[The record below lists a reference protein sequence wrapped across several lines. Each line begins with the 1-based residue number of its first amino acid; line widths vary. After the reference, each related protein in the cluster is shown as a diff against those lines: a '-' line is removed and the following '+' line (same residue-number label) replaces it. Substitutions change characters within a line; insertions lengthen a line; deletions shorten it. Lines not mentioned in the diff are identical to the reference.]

1 MTFPDENGI
10 MDAGTTVLSADPAKE
25 DNEMDQQLITALYCR
40 LSNEDDQEGESNS
53 ISNQRAILGKY
64 AQDHGFL
71 NPRYFV
77 DDGYTGTNFD
87 RPAMQE
93 LLTLVEAGQVRTII
107 VKDLSR
113 FGREYLQVGQYLEID
128 FPMQN
133 VRFIAIN
140 DGVDSAK
147 GEDDFTPIRSLFND
161 FYAKDTSRKV
171 RAVMQAKGRS
181 GKHLNQAIYGY
192 RDDPNTKGLW
202 LIDEETAPVVRRMF
216 DLTIAGKGTQQIA
229 EILEG
234 EKVLNPTAVSD
245 IRRGMTPRKEPYR
258 WNNNTVRMMLRHKEY
273 AGYTVNF
280 KTYSKSYKLKKRLP
294 NSPENILEIPDTQE
308 AIVPLAQWELAQELL
323 DKKRRPAKRLERQGL
338 FSGLVFCADCGSRL
352 YFHDTT
358 KGSKNRESYY
368 CGKYSVGR
376 GECTAHYIR
385 EKVLKS
391 IVLEQIRYM
400 TSYVAMETV
409 DFADEWMRNQ
419 RRQQEKELYQ
429 AQKRLAQAEKRNDEI
444 DDLLMRAYEDYAKG
458 VLTLERYQK
467 MSAKYEQEQAALK
480 EEIATLVKNVRR
492 EEETTDNFD
501 RFMDLLRRYVGSGI
515 EELTPAMV
523 NEFVK
528 KIIVHEADNST
539 GKRVQQVEIV
549 FNFIG
554 DLDLPAVNQKI
565 TVTKGFNE
573 KIA

>member
-1 MTFPDENGI
+1 
-10 MDAGTTVLSADPAKE
+10 
-25 DNEMDQQLITALYCR
+25 MDQQRITALYCR
-40 LSNEDDQEGESNS
+40 LSNEDDLEGESNS
-53 ISNQRAILGKY
+53 ISNQRAILLKY
-64 AQDHGFL
+64 AQDHGFR
-71 NPRYFV
+71 NIQFFV
-77 DDGYTGTNFD
+77 DDGYTGTNFN

-93 LLTLVEAGQVRTII
+93 LLSLVEGGQAGTII

-113 FGREYLQVGQYLEID
+113 FGRDYLQVGKYLEID
-128 FPMQN
+128 FPIQN

-147 GEDDFTPIRSLFND
+147 GDDDFTPVRSLFND

-171 RAVMQAKGRS
+171 RAVFQAKGKS

-202 LIDEETAPVVRRMF
+202 LIDEETAPVVKRMF
-216 DLTIAGKGTQQIA
+216 DLTLAGKGTQQIA

-234 EKVLNPTAVSD
+234 ERVLNPTAVSD
-245 IRRGMTPRKEPYR
+245 IRRGKNPRKEPYR
-258 WNNNTVRMMLRHKEY
+258 WNNNTVRMMLRHREY

-280 KTYSKSYKLKKRLP
+280 KTYSKSYKLKKRLA

-308 AIVPLAQWELAQELL
+308 AIVPLAQWERAQELL
-323 DKKRRPAKRLERQGL
+323 DKKRRPSKRLERQGL

-352 YFHDTT
+352 YFHDSPKGT
-358 KGSKNRESYY
+358 KNKESYY
-368 CGKYSVGR
+368 CGKYSLGR
-376 GECTAHYIR
+376 GECTAHYVR
-385 EKVLKS
+385 ESVLKS

-400 TSYVAMETV
+400 TSYVSMETV
-409 DFADEWMRNQ
+409 DFADEWMRSQ
-419 RRQQEKELYQ
+419 RKQQEKELHQ
-429 AQKRLAQAEKRNDEI
+429 TQKRLAQAEKRNDEI
-444 DDLLMRAYEDYAKG
+444 DDLLMRTYEDYAKG

-467 MSAKYEQEQAALK
+467 MSAKYEQEQANLK

-492 EEETTDNFD
+492 ETETTDNLD
-501 RFMDLLRRYVGSGI
+501 RFMDLLRRYIGPGI
-515 EELTPAMV
+515 EELTPTMV

-528 KIIVHEADNST
+528 KIIVHEADSSS
-539 GKRVQQVEIV
+539 GKRVQQIEII

-554 DLDLPAVNQKI
+554 ELDIPTVNQPI

>member
-1 MTFPDENGI
+1 
-10 MDAGTTVLSADPAKE
+10 
-25 DNEMDQQLITALYCR
+25 
-40 LSNEDDQEGESNS
+40 
-53 ISNQRAILGKY
+53 
-64 AQDHGFL
+64 
-71 NPRYFV
+71 
-77 DDGYTGTNFD
+77 
-87 RPAMQE
+87 MQE
-93 LLTLVEAGQVRTII
+93 LLALVEAGQVGTII
-107 VKDLSR
+107 VTDLSR
-113 FGREYLQVGQYLEID
+113 FGREYLQVGQYLEIG

-161 FYAKDTSRKV
+161 FYARDTSRKV

-216 DLTIAGKGTQQIA
+216 NLTIAGKGTQQIA

-280 KTYSKSYKLKKRLP
+280 KTYSKSYKLKKRLT
-294 NSPENILEIPDTQE
+294 NSPESILEIPGTQE
-308 AIVPLAQWELAQELL
+308 AIVPLAQWELAQELP

-352 YFHDTT
+352 YFHDSPKGT
-358 KGSKNRESYY
+358 KDKESYY

-376 GECTAHYIR
+376 GECTAHYVR
-385 EKVLKS
+385 EAVLKS
-391 IVLEQIRYM
+391 ILLNQIKWM
-400 TSYVAMETV
+400 TSFVASEAV
-409 DFADEWMRNQ
+409 DFADEWMQSQ
-419 RRQQEKELYQ
+419 RKQQEKELRQ
-429 AQKRLAQAEKRNDEI
+429 AEKKLAQARKRSDEI
-444 DDLLMRAYEDYAKG
+444 DDLLVRAYEDYAKG
-458 VLTLERYQK
+458 LLSLERYQK
-467 MSAKYEQEQAALK
+467 MSARYEQEQQELTD
-480 EEIATLVKNVRR
+480 EIATLDKKVQR
-492 EEETTDNFD
+492 ETEAKDSFD
-501 RFMDLLRRYVGSGI
+501 RFMALLGKYVGANI
-515 EELTPAMV
+515 EELTPIMV

-528 KIIVHEADNST
+528 KIIVHEADSSS
-539 GKRVQQVEIV
+539 GRRVQQIEIV

-554 DLDLPAVNQKI
+554 VDFPAVSQPI
-565 TVTKGFNE
+565 TVTKGFSE
-573 KIA
+573 KSRDRSDHATNRARFFIHIHPLDCFPGASAPLRLPSFSLAREKNPLRIFQSFKTQFLNINRAKEKCFKIIKKIFRFFLWVDKGKK

>member
-1 MTFPDENGI
+1 
-10 MDAGTTVLSADPAKE
+10 
-25 DNEMDQQLITALYCR
+25 MDQQRITALYCR
-40 LSNEDDQEGESNS
+40 LSNEDDLEGESNS
-53 ISNQRAILGKY
+53 ISNQRAILLKY
-64 AQDHGFL
+64 AQDHGFR
-71 NPRYFV
+71 NTQFFV
-77 DDGYTGTNFD
+77 DDGYTGTNFN
-87 RPAMQE
+87 RPSMQE
-93 LLTLVEAGQVRTII
+93 LLSLVEAGEVGTII

-113 FGREYLQVGQYLEID
+113 FGRDYLQVGQYLEMG

-147 GEDDFTPIRSLFND
+147 GDDDFTPVRSLFND

-181 GKHLNQAIYGY
+181 GKHLHHAIYGY

-202 LIDEETAPVVRRMF
+202 LIDEETAPVVKRMF
-216 DLTIAGKGTQQIA
+216 DLTLAGKGTQQIA
-229 EILEG
+229 EILER
-234 EKVLNPTAVSD
+234 EKVLNPTAIRD
-245 IRRGMTPRKEPYR
+245 IRRGKTPRKEPYR
-258 WNNNTVRMMLRHKEY
+258 WNNNTVRMILRLKEY

-280 KTYSKSYKLKKRLP
+280 KTYSKSYKLKKRLA

-308 AIVPLAQWELAQELL
+308 AIVPLAQWERVQELL
-323 DKKRRPAKRLERQGL
+323 DKKRRPSKRLERQGL

-352 YFHDTT
+352 YFHDSPKGT
-358 KGSKNRESYY
+358 KNKESYY
-368 CGKYSVGR
+368 CGKYSLGR

-385 EKVLKS
+385 ESVLKG

-409 DFADEWMRNQ
+409 DFADEWTLSQ
-419 RRQQEKELYQ
+419 RKQQEKDLRQ
-429 AQKRLAQAEKRNDEI
+429 AQKRIAQAQQRNDEI

-528 KIIVHEADNST
+528 KIIVHEADNSA
-539 GKRVQQVEIV
+539 GKRVQQVESV

-554 DLDLPAVNQKI
+554 DLDLPAVNQQI

>member
-1 MTFPDENGI
+1 MTNPEFDDI
-10 MDAGTTVLSADPAKE
+10 MIPSTTVLSADPTKE
-25 DNEMDQQLITALYCR
+25 ENEMDQQRITALYCR
-40 LSNEDDQEGESNS
+40 LSNEDDLEGESNS
-53 ISNQRAILGKY
+53 ISNQRAILLKY
-64 AQDHGFL
+64 AQDHGFR
-71 NPRYFV
+71 NIQFFV
-77 DDGYTGTNFD
+77 DDGYTGTNFN

-93 LLTLVEAGQVRTII
+93 LLSLVEGGQAGTII

-113 FGREYLQVGQYLEID
+113 FGRDYLQVGKYLEID
-128 FPMQN
+128 FPIQN

-147 GEDDFTPIRSLFND
+147 GDDDFTPVRSLFND

-171 RAVMQAKGRS
+171 RAVFQAKGKS

-202 LIDEETAPVVRRMF
+202 LIDEETAPVVKRMF
-216 DLTIAGKGTQQIA
+216 DLTLAGKGTQQIA

-234 EKVLNPTAVSD
+234 ERVLNPTAVSD
-245 IRRGMTPRKEPYR
+245 IRRGKNPRKEPYR

-280 KTYSKSYKLKKRLP
+280 KTYSKSYKLKKRLA

-308 AIVPLAQWELAQELL
+308 AIVPLAQWERAQELL
-323 DKKRRPAKRLERQGL
+323 DKKRRPSKRLERQGL

-352 YFHDTT
+352 YFHDSPKGT
-358 KGSKNRESYY
+358 KNKESYY
-368 CGKYSVGR
+368 CGKYSLGR
-376 GECTAHYIR
+376 GECTAHYVR
-385 EKVLKS
+385 ESVLKS

-400 TSYVAMETV
+400 TSYVSMETV
-409 DFADEWMRNQ
+409 DFADEWMRSQ
-419 RRQQEKELYQ
+419 RKQQEKELHQ
-429 AQKRLAQAEKRNDEI
+429 TQKRLAQAEKRNDEI
-444 DDLLMRAYEDYAKG
+444 DDLLMRTYEDYAKG

-467 MSAKYEQEQAALK
+467 MSAKYEQEQANLK

-492 EEETTDNFD
+492 ETETTDNLD
-501 RFMDLLRRYVGSGI
+501 RFMDLLRRYIGPGI
-515 EELTPAMV
+515 EELTPTMV

-528 KIIVHEADNST
+528 KIIVHEADSSS
-539 GKRVQQVEIV
+539 GKRVQQIEII

-554 DLDLPAVNQKI
+554 ELDIPTVNQPI

>member
-1 MTFPDENGI
+1 
-10 MDAGTTVLSADPAKE
+10 
-25 DNEMDQQLITALYCR
+25 MDQQRITALYCR
-40 LSNEDDQEGESNS
+40 LSNEDDLEGESNS
-53 ISNQRAILGKY
+53 ISNQRAILLKY
-64 AQDHGFL
+64 AQDHGFR
-71 NPRYFV
+71 NTQFFI
-77 DDGYTGTNFD
+77 DDGYTGTNFN

-93 LLTLVEAGQVRTII
+93 LLSLVEAGQVGTII

-113 FGREYLQVGQYLEID
+113 FGRDYLQVGQYLEME

-147 GEDDFTPIRSLFND
+147 GDDDFTPVRSLFND

-181 GKHLNQAIYGY
+181 GKHLHHAIYGY
-192 RDDPNTKGLW
+192 RDDPKTKGLW
-202 LIDEETAPVVRRMF
+202 LIDEETAPVVKRMF
-216 DLTIAGKGTQQIA
+216 DLTLAGKGTQQIA

-234 EKVLNPTAVSD
+234 EKVLNPTAIRD
-245 IRRGMTPRKEPYR
+245 IRRGRTPRKEPYR
-258 WNNNTVRMMLRHKEY
+258 WNNNTVRMILRLKEY

-280 KTYSKSYKLKKRLP
+280 KTYSKSYKLKKRLA
-294 NSPENILEIPDTQE
+294 NSPENILETPDTQE
-308 AIVPLAQWELAQELL
+308 AIVPLAQWERVQELL
-323 DKKRRPAKRLERQGL
+323 DKKRRPSKRLERQGL

-352 YFHDTT
+352 YFHDSPKGT
-358 KGSKNRESYY
+358 KNKESYY
-368 CGKYSVGR
+368 CGKYSLGR

-385 EKVLKS
+385 ESVLKS

-409 DFADEWMRNQ
+409 DFADEWMKS
-419 RRQQEKELYQ
+419 RRKQQEKELHQ

-444 DDLLMRAYEDYAKG
+444 DDLLMRTYEDYAKG

-501 RFMDLLRRYVGSGI
+501 RFMDLLRKYVGAGI
-515 EELTPAMV
+515 EELTPTMV

-539 GKRVQQVEIV
+539 GKRVQQVEII

-554 DLDLPAVNQKI
+554 DLDLPTVNQPI